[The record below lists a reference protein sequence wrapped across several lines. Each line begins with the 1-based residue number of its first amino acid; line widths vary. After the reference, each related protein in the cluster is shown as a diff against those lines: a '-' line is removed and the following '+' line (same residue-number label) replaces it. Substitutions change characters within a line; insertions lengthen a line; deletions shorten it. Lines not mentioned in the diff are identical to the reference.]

1 MSFMIGQSVIHPAH
15 GAGKIIE
22 FQEKELVKGFQRYY
36 VIEFVRNRLTV
47 HLPERR
53 IEQIGVRPVMP
64 AGLISGVIQTLESH
78 PIDLPDEFR
87 LRRSLI
93 DKQIHSGYPNQIA
106 TAVRDLTWRKTVK
119 YLTEADREAL
129 EEARALLITETS
141 LALEQTWEHVELRL
155 DEAIGRGIRARQA
168 AEERARQVA
177 EEQAQQAAE
186 EQGQQ
191 ELEPVTDWPFAAAV
205 PVDWGQ
211 DTLVERL

>member
-22 FQEKELVKGFQRYY
+22 FQEKELVKGFQRYF
-36 VIEFVRNRLTV
+36 VIEFVRKRLTV

-106 TAVRDLTWRKTVK
+106 TAVRDLTWRNTVK
-119 YLTEADREAL
+119 YLTDADREAL

-141 LALEQTWEHVELRL
+141 LALEQTWEHVEQRL

-186 EQGQQ
+186 EQTQQ
-191 ELEPVTDWPFAAAV
+191 ELEPVTDWPLTAAV

-211 DTLVERL
+211 DTLVERV